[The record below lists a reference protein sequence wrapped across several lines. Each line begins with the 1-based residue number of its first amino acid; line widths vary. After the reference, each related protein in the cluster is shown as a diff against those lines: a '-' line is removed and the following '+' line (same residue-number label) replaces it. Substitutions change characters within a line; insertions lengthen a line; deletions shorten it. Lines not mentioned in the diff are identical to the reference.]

1 MITFKRAKVV
11 MLPTQ
16 KVSHFGFLTARGV
29 EQDHLVYFS
38 MKTPIILDSVNC
50 HLYITNDD
58 EIRLNDY
65 VIHENKISRVTG
77 FFEGRLQLNDNV
89 DSSIHKDY
97 CKKVIATTD
106 ELTNYSPNCFS
117 LGLIRQIPLKFVFK
131 YVNSYATSRIEEVE
145 IKFVNDIV
153 DCKSGN
159 LCTLRKIQDEN
170 KNSFLDS
177 DEKAILDEIK
187 SEIENIK
194 KNKHEYAINSIENF
208 KTYLLLK
215 MDEYSGKLTKT
226 DIELAADRFI
236 KLISE

>member
-1 MITFKRAKVV
+1 MITFKRATVV

-16 KVSHFGFLTARGV
+16 KASHFGFLTARGV
-29 EQDHLVYFS
+29 ERDNLCYFS

-58 EIRLNDY
+58 EILLNDY
-65 VIHENKISRVTG
+65 VIHQNKLNKVIG
-77 FFEGRLQLNDNV
+77 FFEGRLVLNDNE
-89 DSSIHKDY
+89 DGSIHKDY

-106 ELTNYSPNCFS
+106 ELTNYSPNGFN
-117 LGLIRQIPLKFVFK
+117 LGLIRQIPLKFVKK
-131 YVNSYATSRIEEVE
+131 YVDSYATSRIEEVE
-145 IKFVNDIV
+145 IKFVDDIV
-153 DCKSGN
+153 DIKSGN
-159 LCTLRKIQDEN
+159 QCTLRKIQEDN
-170 KNSFLDS
+170 VNDLLD
-177 DEKAILDEIK
+177 DMK

-194 KNKHEYAINSIENF
+194 KIKDEYAIFSVQNF

-236 KLISE
+236 KLIEDK